1 MASWKH
7 TDIIVDGQPVKAQA
21 PIIVSASRST
31 DIPAFYADWFFD
43 RLKKG
48 YSAWTNPFN
57 GVKCYIQY
65 TLNDYEKEGLEKV
78 PSLSNRIE
86 TFKML
91 SDKLGANAVVWRF
104 DPMILTDDITIDDLI
119 HKVEKIGDQLKG
131 YTEKLVF
138 SYADIKLYKK
148 VKLNLEKNGIPY
160 HEWETAQMEEFAMKL
175 SKMNSER
182 NWNFQLA
189 TCGEQIDIDKYGIAH
204 NRCIDGDLIT
214 RLAWDDKVL
223 MDFMKV
229 KIQQMPAPSLFDD
242 APSLPDG
249 AIILPHNQFFLS
261 AHKKDPGQRA
271 LCGCMAAKDIGEY
284 NTCPHLC
291 EYCYANTTKQ
301 IALENWKRHQQNKNA
316 DTITGK

>member
-1 MASWKH
+1 
-7 TDIIVDGQPVKAQA
+7 
-21 PIIVSASRST
+21 
-31 DIPAFYADWFFD
+31 
-43 RLKKG
+43 
-48 YSAWTNPFN
+48 
-57 GVKCYIQY
+57 
-65 TLNDYEKEGLEKV
+65 
-78 PSLSNRIE
+78 
-86 TFKML
+86 
-91 SDKLGANAVVWRF
+91 
-104 DPMILTDDITIDDLI
+104 
-119 HKVEKIGDQLKG
+119 
-131 YTEKLVF
+131 
-138 SYADIKLYKK
+138 
-148 VKLNLEKNGIPY
+148 
-160 HEWETAQMEEFAMKL
+160 MKL